1 MVRVSNLIY
10 WHITGYA
17 GWDDYDGPS
26 DDNIDDIIVTSDFF
40 NKDDIIT
47 VYQQKYKFNRCTA
60 FGVQKLTKDE
70 YKRKYE
76 KGFLSQDKECTW
88 EELIEL
94 IGLDAV
100 IHDYPYYFNE
110 QGEDT
115 YPHSNKRYYENGR
128 LIINERNEL

>member
-26 DDNIDDIIVTSDFF
+26 DDNIDDIIVTSYFF

-47 VYQQKYKFNRCTA
+47 VYQQKYKFIRCTA
-60 FGVQKLTKDE
+60 FSVQKLTKDE

-76 KGFLSQDKECTW
+76 KRILKS
-88 EELIEL
+88 
-94 IGLDAV
+94 
-100 IHDYPYYFNE
+100 
-110 QGEDT
+110 
-115 YPHSNKRYYENGR
+115 R
-128 LIINERNEL
+128 